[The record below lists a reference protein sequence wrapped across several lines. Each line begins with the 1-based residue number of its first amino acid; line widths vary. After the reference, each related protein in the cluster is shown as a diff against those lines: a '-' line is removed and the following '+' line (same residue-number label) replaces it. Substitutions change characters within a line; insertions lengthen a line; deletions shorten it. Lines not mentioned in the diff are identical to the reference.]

1 VNVTALSAKTRLSI
15 SGEVEQ
21 APPNQADAS
30 RLDTSVGKA
39 VAVLNAFQ
47 GSGGALL
54 GVSQVAER
62 AHLAKSTAHRILNVL
77 VENGYVERTGERYR
91 LGRAVFELGQLV
103 PGCRPR
109 KRTPAMPFLMDL
121 YEFTH
126 STVHLAILD
135 GPDVLY
141 LQKIYGSHTIILPSR
156 VGGRVPA
163 LCTSLG
169 KAILAF
175 SDAGTRDALLAAPV
189 PRLTPRTVVN
199 PLHLRAAL
207 DRFQASGIAED
218 FEGTVLGARCV
229 AAPIFADDSGF
240 ATAAVSISCA
250 TGDSIPPAAI
260 TRLRQTAEAIA
271 SHC

>member
-1 VNVTALSAKTRLSI
+1 VTALSAETPMSIPTDLSQVVP
-15 SGEVEQ
+15 GGAE
-21 APPNQADAS
+21 AT

-39 VAVLNAFQ
+39 VAVLNAFR

-54 GVSQVAER
+54 GASQVAER

-77 VENGYVERTGERYR
+77 ADSGYIERTGDRYR
-91 LGRAVFELGQLV
+91 LGRAIFELGQLV

-121 YEFTH
+121 YESTH
-126 STVHLAILD
+126 TTVHLAILD
-135 GPDVLY
+135 GTDVLY
-141 LQKIYGSHTIILPSR
+141 LQKIYGSHTIALPTR

-175 SDAGTRDALLAAPV
+175 SDPATRDAVLAAPV
-189 PRLTPRTVVN
+189 PRLTARTVVN
-199 PLHLRAAL
+199 PQHLRAAL
-207 DRFQASGIAED
+207 DRFQASGFAED
-218 FEGTVLGARCV
+218 NEGTVLGARCL

-240 ATAAVSISCA
+240 ATAAVSISYA
-250 TGDSIPPAAI
+250 TSDSIPPSAVS
-260 TRLRQTAEAIA
+260 RLRHTADVIA
-271 SHC
+271 AHC

>member
-1 VNVTALSAKTRLSI
+1 VDVAALSAKTSLSI
-15 SGEVEQ
+15 SGELEH

-77 VENGYVERTGERYR
+77 VENGYVERAGERYR

-135 GPDVLY
+135 GTDVLY
-141 LQKIYGSHTIILPSR
+141 LQKIYGSHTMSLPTR
-156 VGGRVPA
+156 VGGRAPA

-175 SDAGTRDALLAAPV
+175 SDVGTRNAVLAAPV
-189 PRLTPRTVVN
+189 PRLTPRTMVN

-218 FEGTVLGARCV
+218 FEGTILGARCV
-229 AAPIFADDSGF
+229 AAPIFADHSGF
-240 ATAAVSISCA
+240 ATAAVSISYT
-250 TGDSIPPAAI
+250 TGESVPLAAI
-260 TRLRQTAEAIA
+260 TRLRQAAEAIA
-271 SHC
+271 AHC